1 MQQDES
7 GPEDTN
13 DVREIAP
20 TYDASMVLSKV
31 ELIASLQNEVR
42 LAVHLASKA
51 APAHLDYRPSASQR
65 STLELIRYISM
76 MGPTIIRWSLANTSD
91 FDIWTRAEAA
101 SKERSFE
108 QAKAAIAAQH
118 AEYGDLLSG
127 LTDADFRAE
136 VTDFDGKKTSR
147 GAFLTNLVL
156 SGCAAYRMQLF
167 LYLKASGAP
176 AINSGN
182 LWSGMDTPAQA

>member
-1 MQQDES
+1 MWI
-7 GPEDTN
+7 EDTR
-13 DVREIAP
+13 DARQMRP
-20 TYDASMVLSKV
+20 TYDSPMVLSKA

-42 LAVHLASKA
+42 LAVHLASKVS
-51 APAHLDYRPSASQR
+51 PAHIDYRPSPSQR

-91 FDIWTRAEAA
+91 FDIWTKAEAA
-101 SKERSFE
+101 SKERNFE

-118 AEYGDLLSG
+118 AEYADLLTG

-136 VTDFDGKKTSR
+136 VTDFDGQKTSR

-156 SGCAAYRMQLF
+156 AGCAAYRMQLF
-167 LYLKASGAP
+167 LYLKASCAP
-176 AINSGN
+176 AINSSN
-182 LWSGMDTPAQA
+182 LWSGVDTPTQA

>member
-1 MQQDES
+1 
-7 GPEDTN
+7 
-13 DVREIAP
+13 
-20 TYDASMVLSKV
+20 MVLSKA

-42 LAVHLASKA
+42 LALHLAGKA

-76 MGPTIIRWSLANTSD
+76 MGPTIIRWSLANTSE
-91 FDIWTRAEAA
+91 FDIWTKAETV

-108 QAKAAIAAQH
+108 EAKDAIAAQR
-118 AEYGDLLSG
+118 AEYADLLAN
-127 LTDADFRAE
+127 LADADFRAE
-136 VTDFDGKKTSR
+136 VNDFEGNKTSR

-167 LYLKASGAP
+167 LYLKATSAP
-176 AINSGN
+176 GINSAN
-182 LWSGMDTPAQA
+182 LWSGMDTPTPA

>member
-1 MQQDES
+1 
-7 GPEDTN
+7 
-13 DVREIAP
+13 
-20 TYDASMVLSKV
+20 MVLSKA

-42 LAVHLASKA
+42 LVVRLVVHLVNKA
-51 APAHLDYRPSASQR
+51 APAHFDYRPSASQR

-91 FDIWTRAEAA
+91 FEIWTRAEAA

-108 QAKAAIAAQH
+108 QAKDAIAAQR
-118 AEYGDLLSG
+118 AEYADLLTE

-136 VTDFDGKKTSR
+136 VTDFDSNKTSR

-156 SGCAAYRMQLF
+156 GGCVAYRMQLF
-167 LYLKASGAP
+167 LYLKASSAP
-176 AINSGN
+176 AINSAN
-182 LWSGMDTPAQA
+182 LWSGMDMPTQA

>member
-1 MQQDES
+1 
-7 GPEDTN
+7 
-13 DVREIAP
+13 
-20 TYDASMVLSKV
+20 MVLSKA
-31 ELIASLQNEVR
+31 ELIASLQTEVR
-42 LAVHLASKA
+42 LAVHLVSKA

-91 FDIWTRAEAA
+91 FEIWIRGETA

-108 QAKAAIAAQH
+108 QAKDAIAAQH
-118 AEYGDLLSG
+118 AEYAHLLAE

-136 VTDFDGKKTSR
+136 VSDFEGNKTSR

-156 SGCAAYRMQLF
+156 GGCAAYRMQLF
-167 LYLKASGAP
+167 LYLKATSAP
-176 AINSGN
+176 GINSAN
-182 LWSGMDTPAQA
+182 LWSGMDTATHA